1 MAPRPADAL
10 RPVVRC
16 PTIKYNRKV
25 RAGRG
30 FTIAELKA
38 AKINP
43 LEARGIGIA
52 VDKRRHNRSQ
62 EGFNANVQRLKN
74 YMAKLVVFPKKS
86 AASAAQQ
93 VSAAA
98 AFPITNT
105 VVVPEPRV
113 ITKAEREFNAHAAAR
128 KALMDKK
135 MAGKRAR
142 VAREKAAE
150 AAKGAK
156 KGGDDE

>member
-30 FTIAELKA
+30 YTIAELKA
-38 AKINP
+38 AGVNP
-43 LEARGIGIA
+43 LEARGIGIS

-74 YMAKLVVFPKKS
+74 YKAKLIVFPKKS
-86 AASAAQQ
+86 AAQGAGQLAASAI
-93 VSAAA
+93 
-98 AFPITNT
+98 FPITN
-105 VVVPEPRV
+105 VVVVAEPRV
-113 ITKAEREFNAHAAAR
+113 ITKAERENNAHAQAR
-128 KALMDKK
+128 KAFMDKK
-135 MAGKRAR
+135 KAGKRAR

-156 KGGDDE
+156 KGGDDD